1 MAVPGLPPSAS
12 GGIIDTP
19 DPPAGGPVVAL
30 RFVCSTGSQAMKR
43 RLFTTSA
50 VLALVTMPIPAEAA
64 AMSGAWGA
72 VAQAEQ
78 EEDEAETP
86 FNCSGADKGNVNVT
100 NIPDGRRL
108 SEVIGV
114 CECWQAKVDNRNFY
128 HLNDLYG
135 RWVVELVDDGGFVRD
150 YKRERHSALS
160 RFFMGRSRGVVM
172 SVRIR
177 MRDPDIEF
185 NVPLVAVD
193 YNGRGRQ
200 GEAFVT
206 TLTGSDMALPDV
218 RLSANSSVT
227 IEATGRVADEVDI
240 QPTGIVLSTLR
251 DSLAIAAPGGS
262 LLTAINREQVQRVSS
277 AYDVALSRL
286 LSTSITETVSAG
298 RLMSEWYPGASII
311 VIVYLPDK
319 IRTSRW
325 GRGDSAEHG
334 ADRRRMVFRISMTC
348 PRVSVFDVMNAC
360 QQGRGEK
367 GRIPAV
373 DNLKTLIYRTDFAKF
388 HGRPGFQSDQYKY
401 AVDQLAERV
410 SPSQVLNFR
419 LGVGKNI
426 RQYLSEQEWFLALS
440 KQLILIEDEKVK
452 KAEVVFEGDK
462 NAPPAKSQANDTV
475 RAADQFCAAIFD
487 RLYAAGLSRLDSQI
501 GLWAVTTG
509 IGDLATYR
517 SLFQQAPV
525 CRDNLPGNAWT
536 YLPNGGASA
545 GDGRKTG

>member
-1 MAVPGLPPSAS
+1 
-12 GGIIDTP
+12 
-19 DPPAGGPVVAL
+19 
-30 RFVCSTGSQAMKR
+30 MKR

-50 VLALVTMPIPAEAA
+50 ILAFVTMPMPAEAA
-64 AMSGAWGA
+64 IISGTSGTA
-72 VAQAEQ
+72 VQIEQ
-78 EEDEAETP
+78 DDGDDDKP
-86 FNCSGADKGNVNVT
+86 FNCSGGDKGGQGLDQ
-100 NIPDGRRL
+100 IPDGRRL

-114 CECWQAKVDNRNFY
+114 HECWQAKVDNRSFY

-135 RWVVELVDDGGFVRD
+135 RWVVELVDDGGYVRD
-150 YKRERHSALS
+150 YKRERHSAFS

-227 IEATGRVADEVDI
+227 IEATGRIADEVDI

-277 AYDVALSRL
+277 AYDVAFSRL

-298 RLMSEWYPGASII
+298 RLMSEWYPGASIA
-311 VIVYLPDK
+311 VIVYLPEK
-319 IRTSRW
+319 IRASRW
-325 GRGDSAEHG
+325 GIATFPDNQTGSN
-334 ADRRRMVFRISMTC
+334 RRMVFRISMTC

-360 QQGRGEK
+360 QK
-367 GRIPAV
+367 GGARSETIPAP
-373 DNLKTLIYRTDFAKF
+373 DNLKALIYRTDFKKL

-419 LGVGKNI
+419 LGVGKNV

-440 KQLILIEDEKVK
+440 KQLILIKDEDVQQ
-452 KAEVVFEGDK
+452 AEGTFESDK
-462 NAPPAKSQANDTV
+462 NAPPAKSQADDTV
-475 RAADQFCAAIFD
+475 RAADQFCSAIFD

-501 GLWAVTTG
+501 GLWAVATG

-525 CRDNLPGNAWT
+525 CRDNLPGRAWT
-536 YLPNGGASA
+536 YLPNARPSGVGGAQ
-545 GDGRKTG
+545 DGMTTAESSSNEGA

>member
-1 MAVPGLPPSAS
+1 
-12 GGIIDTP
+12 
-19 DPPAGGPVVAL
+19 
-30 RFVCSTGSQAMKR
+30 MKR
-43 RLFTTSA
+43 RLFVTSA
-50 VLALVTMPIPAEAA
+50 ILALFALPVPAA
-64 AMSGAWGA
+64 AAGQA
-72 VAQAEQ
+72 AQAAQ
-78 EEDEAETP
+78 EEQTKKP
-86 FNCSGADKGNVNVT
+86 FHCGGADEGDT
-100 NIPDGRRL
+100 TLTDIPDGRRL

-114 CECWQAKVDNRNFY
+114 HECWRAKVENKNFY

-135 RWVVELVDDGGFVRD
+135 RWVIELVDDGGYVRD

-185 NVPLVAVD
+185 NVPLVAID

-218 RLSANSSVT
+218 RLTANSSVT
-227 IEATGRVADEVDI
+227 IDATGRVADEVDI

-251 DSLAIAAPGGS
+251 DTLAVAAPGGS

-286 LSTSITETVSAG
+286 LSTSIVETVSAG
-298 RLMSEWYPGASII
+298 RLMSEWYPGASIM
-311 VIVYLPDK
+311 VIVYLPEK
-319 IRTSRW
+319 IRTARW
-325 GRGDSAEHG
+325 EAAGPLETRSGSN
-334 ADRRRMVFRISMTC
+334 RRMVFRISMTC

-360 QQGRGEK
+360 QGGQEGK
-367 GRIPAV
+367 GKTPAA
-373 DNLKTLIYRTDFAKF
+373 DNMKALIYRTDFEGF
-388 HGRPGFQSDQYKY
+388 HGRPGFQSEQYKY
-401 AVDQLAERV
+401 AVDRLAERV

-419 LGVGKNI
+419 LGVGKNV
-426 RQYLSEQEWFLALS
+426 RQYLSEQDWFLALS
-440 KQLILIEDEKVK
+440 KQLILVK
-452 KAEVVFEGDK
+452 DGEVRQAEQAFASDK
-462 NAPPAKSQANDTV
+462 NAPPSTSQTDDTV

-501 GLWAVTTG
+501 GLWAVATG

-525 CRDNLPGNAWT
+525 CRDNLPGSAWT
-536 YLPNGGASA
+536 YLPNAGSSVADSSQDGMTTMESSSNEGA
-545 GDGRKTG
+545 